1 VQYFYGVIPPARW
14 LRPNLIE
21 RSEVLAERATVEQQ
35 KEEATVPRY
44 YVQQSDGAPS
54 WKTVATAPSRQGAQ
68 SLSRGLQ
75 KAGNGH
81 DHGPSKRY
89 VRAMSRDALVREG
102 GVDSCICAE
111 DDLEGL
117 ELERAVL
124 RMRS

>member
-1 VQYFYGVIPPARW
+1 MFWDRFEG
-14 LRPNLIE
+14 
-21 RSEVLAERATVEQQ
+21 ATIEQQ

-68 SLSRGLQ
+68 SLSRSLR
-75 KAGNGH
+75 KAGDGH

-89 VRAMSRDALVREG
+89 VRAMSRSALLREG
-102 GVDSCICAE
+102 GVDACICAE

-117 ELERAVL
+117 ELERATL
-124 RMRS
+124 RMRG

>member
-1 VQYFYGVIPPARW
+1 M
-14 LRPNLIE
+14 
-21 RSEVLAERATVEQQ
+21 
-35 KEEATVPRY
+35 PRY

-75 KAGNGH
+75 KAANDH

-89 VRAMSRDALVREG
+89 VRAMSRSALLREG
-102 GVDSCICAE
+102 GVDACISAE

-117 ELERAVL
+117 ELEQATL
-124 RMRS
+124 RMRG